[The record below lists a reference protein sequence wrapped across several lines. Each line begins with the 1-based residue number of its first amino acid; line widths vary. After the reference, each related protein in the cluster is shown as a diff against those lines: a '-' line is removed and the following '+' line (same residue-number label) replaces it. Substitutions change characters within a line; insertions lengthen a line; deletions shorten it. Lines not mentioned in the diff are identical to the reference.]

1 MIVLNGISSYFNLS
15 TLLRFL
21 YSSKKTGILTIAK
34 SDKKT
39 SVHFLTGKPVGI
51 ISANKTPLESLTIA
65 STWKDGKF
73 FFEVTSEDEI
83 SKNLDIAPDLFLL
96 SVAKKEKEL
105 RELKAALPPLD
116 TILIMKVS
124 EKDEEI
130 RLQPEEWDVLS
141 RLDGKKT
148 LEDLVEYLDISAI
161 KIYKIILKLLQKNI
175 LQVKVSGTEKKNS
188 EENALDSQINES
200 LEMIE
205 NNVLD
210 IIEKVFM
217 QYVGPMGS
225 IILDEAIDSMSLNRR
240 KFSGKDLPELIRKLS
255 LEIEDDE
262 ERGAFEEKL
271 AQQIKN

>member
-1 MIVLNGISSYFNLS
+1 M
-15 TLLRFL
+15 
-21 YSSKKTGILTIAK
+21 
-34 SDKKT
+34 
-39 SVHFLTGKPVGI
+39 
-51 ISANKTPLESLTIA
+51 
-65 STWKDGKF
+65 
-73 FFEVTSEDEI
+73 
-83 SKNLDIAPDLFLL
+83 
-96 SVAKKEKEL
+96 
-105 RELKAALPPLD
+105 
-116 TILIMKVS
+116 
-124 EKDEEI
+124 
-130 RLQPEEWDVLS
+130 
-141 RLDGKKT
+141 
-148 LEDLVEYLDISAI
+148 
-161 KIYKIILKLLQKNI
+161 
-175 LQVKVSGTEKKNS
+175 
-188 EENALDSQINES
+188 DSQINES